1 MGVSRAALPS
11 NRLGR
16 QFEEPVR
23 PKRWSC
29 EAMAGGTGS
38 TIQTTRKVVSSTST
52 STSTRGTVVCC
63 IVVANT
69 RPMACALPV
78 LLFSLGSGSRRIL
91 QSLTQHR
98 PAVRVRPAQALNRAT
113 GILCRALRFAS
124 SGLRGDQSLVFHEL
138 GPMATSFR
146 RSAAE
151 VENARLAGGEQTS
164 ASCRC
169 GQRSRGAIRRWL
181 GSNRGVVLFPT
192 FGGLT
197 STANR

>member
-1 MGVSRAALPS
+1 MELRSNSNGNVRVATHRQAGCWATIAA
-11 NRLGR
+11 
-16 QFEEPVR
+16 
-23 PKRWSC
+23 
-29 EAMAGGTGS
+29 
-38 TIQTTRKVVSSTST
+38 TRKVVSSTST
-52 STSTRGTVVCC
+52 ASLSTRGPGIFSVV
-63 IVVANT
+63 IAKT
-69 RPMACALPV
+69 RPIVCALPV

-124 SGLRGDQSLVFHEL
+124 LGLRGDQSLVFHEL
-138 GPMATSFR
+138 GPMATAFR

-151 VENARLAGGEQTS
+151 VENARIAGGEQTS